1 MKNKENEIFFV
12 VSEFIYIILFLI
24 ILFFIGVFIE
34 FLFPKYNKD
43 ISTDQLLIQVLLQ
56 LSTTVIVIHVVN
68 IGLKKIYSNFDNIF
82 NNKLLS
88 PGKVLPTISLGL
100 YFFLMQHNFEKK
112 IALIA
117 NRIEN
122 SVYNF

>member
-1 MKNKENEIFFV
+1 MKNKENEIFFG
-12 VSEFIYIILFLI
+12 VSEFLYIILFLI

>member
-1 MKNKENEIFFV
+1 M
-12 VSEFIYIILFLI
+12 
-24 ILFFIGVFIE
+24 FFIGVFIE

-43 ISTDQLLIQVLLQ
+43 ISTGQLIIQVLLQ
-56 LSTTVIVIHVVN
+56 LSTTVIVIHAVN
-68 IGLKKIYSNFDNIF
+68 IGLTKIYSNFDNIF